1 MKVGSGKRI
10 VVFIDWVLP
19 KNKMQIKVMQDLG
32 YSIIFFVNKYNP
44 ATSDYFRKN
53 DEHLALEEGFFR
65 RLLMIWHF
73 FSQNKS
79 TLHHAEIYP
88 GGRFSFIYLLISKYF
103 GIPTVCV
110 ERGDLLYYK
119 AGGYGILTRL
129 SMWVCYK
136 LSNVVWYREPYM
148 RSMLEKIGVR
158 NIYFLHNAVD
168 LSPGS
173 NVIDIDRE
181 KTVDFLWVNRIIP
194 ERRSDWFVNILD
206 TAYFKHTSNLL
217 VGILE
222 SSAFPD
228 MQDFVKRASLPNL
241 KVANFVSDP
250 AEFYVKASF
259 FVLPAE
265 IVFANNALLEAMSY
279 GVIPIIARQAGSELL
294 VEDGVS
300 GLIFDYNEQSFR
312 DAMVRALALSREDR
326 RLMSQAALGR
336 VSSHFAS
343 GTYREGLSK
352 LYEQINRCAE

>member
-10 VVFIDWVLP
+10 AVFIDWVLP

-32 YSIIFFVNKYNP
+32 YSVTFFVNKYNP
-44 ATSDYFRKN
+44 ATSGYFRKN
-53 DEHLALEEGFFR
+53 DDHLALEEGFFKR
-65 RLLMIWHF
+65 FLMIWHF
-73 FSQNKS
+73 FSQNRS

-88 GGRFSFIYLLISKYF
+88 GGRFSFIYVLISRYF
-103 GIPTVCV
+103 GVPPVCV

-119 AGGYGILTRL
+119 KDGYPPLTRV
-129 SMWVCYK
+129 SMWICYK
-136 LSNVVWYREPYM
+136 MSEIVWYREPYM
-148 RSMLEKIGVR
+148 RPMLEEIGAR

-194 ERRSDWFVNILD
+194 ERRSDWFVNILG
-206 TAYFKHTSNLL
+206 TADFKDTSNVL
-217 VGILE
+217 VGMLE

-228 MQDFVKRASLPNL
+228 MQEFVRRASLSNL
-241 KVANFVSDP
+241 KVVDFVSDP
-250 AEFYVKASF
+250 AEFYVEASF
-259 FVLPAE
+259 FVLPADV
-265 IVFANNALLEAMSY
+265 VFANNALLEAMSY

-300 GLIFDYNEQSFR
+300 GLIFDYNQQSFR
-312 DAMVRALALSREDR
+312 DAMVRALALSKGDR
-326 RLMSQAALGR
+326 RLMSQAALER

-352 LYEQINRCAE
+352 LYEQINS